1 MAFRRRRS
9 RKVTVRKKRAQGW
22 ASYVTPSNAVRAY
35 SMARSAWT
43 GLQYLKGLVNSETFN
58 ADRTFALGATQSDIF
73 GISRISQ
80 GDGQNER
87 TGNSV
92 LVRSIYLRGYM
103 QVNPSVTGNTRVSL
117 ALVQDTQQI
126 SDTNPA
132 VLDIFNSITP
142 EAMINR
148 SNTNNTAGR
157 FKIIW
162 RKNYNLTPST
172 GSTPNINIDKYFKVY
187 SHVKFNGTANTD
199 IQKNGYYLVILTSEA
214 TNYPTVS
221 MTSRICYHDN

>member
-1 MAFRRRRS
+1 MAYTRTRRRTYR
-9 RKVTVRKKRAQGW
+9 RKKSTQWYNKKYSAQQLAVKAWRA
-22 ASYVTPSNAVRAY
+22 TK
-35 SMARSAWT
+35 
-43 GLQYLKGLVNSETFN
+43 YLKGLVNSEKFN
-58 ADRTFALGATQSDIF
+58 IDRTLTLGATQSDIY
-73 GISRISQ
+73 GLVRIAQ
-80 GDGQNER
+80 GDGESDR

-103 QVNPSVTGNTRVSL
+103 QVNSAVTGNTRVSL
-117 ALVQDTQQI
+117 VLLQDKQQV
-126 SDTNPA
+126 SDSNPA
-132 VLDIFNSITP
+132 VLDVFNGITP
-142 EAMINR
+142 ESMINR
-148 SNTNNTAGR
+148 SNTNNTVGR

-172 GSTPNINIDKYFKVY
+172 GSTPSINIDKYFKVY

-221 MTSRICYHDN
+221 ITTRICYHDN

>member
-1 MAFRRRRS
+1 MVYSRSRKGFSNVRRRRKATAWYN
-9 RKVTVRKKRAQGW
+9 RKYSTMQLAKK
-22 ASYVTPSNAVRAY
+22 
-35 SMARSAWT
+35 AWQAT
-43 GLQYLKGLVNSETFN
+43 KYLKGLVNSEKFN
-58 ADRTFALGATQSDIF
+58 IDRTLTLGSTQSDIY
-73 GISRISQ
+73 GLVRIAQ
-80 GDGQNER
+80 GDGESDR

-103 QVNPSVTGNTRVSL
+103 QVNSAVTGNTRVSL
-117 ALVQDTQQI
+117 VLVQDLQQI
-126 SDTNPA
+126 ADTNPA
-132 VLDIFNSITP
+132 VLDIFNGITP
-142 EAMINR
+142 ESMINR
-148 SNTNNTAGR
+148 SNTNNTVGR

-172 GSTPNINIDKYFKVY
+172 GSTPSINIDKYFKVY

-221 MTSRICYHDN
+221 ITSRVCYHDN